1 MSKYNKIYEIS
12 GKVSNIDKNDV
23 LTTLFNPF
31 IYDCLIW
38 ILLYEGLW
46 IFNNAIIL
54 HNFFNI
60 KNQQR
65 TREALDRFH
74 NSSSSVE
81 VGR

>member
-1 MSKYNKIYEIS
+1 MRFLAKFLIW
-12 GKVSNIDKNDV
+12 NIDKNDV

-31 IYDCLIW
+31 IIDCLIW

-46 IFNNAIIL
+46 MWNYANINHKIVY
-54 HNFFNI
+54 I